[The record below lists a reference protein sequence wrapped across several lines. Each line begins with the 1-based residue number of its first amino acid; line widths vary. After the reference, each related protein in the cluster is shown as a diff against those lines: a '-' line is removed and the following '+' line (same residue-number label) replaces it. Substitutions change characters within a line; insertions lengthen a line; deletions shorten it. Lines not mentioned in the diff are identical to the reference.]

1 MTRFLPYNP
10 DQTYLLPPNVK
21 DVLGENHLAF
31 VLHRVVQRLDLREF
45 EQVHSEEGGVLYAP
59 QLMLKVWLYAYML
72 GVTSA
77 RRLEQRIQE
86 DLAFRYLAG
95 GARPDNWAL
104 SAFRRRHVRGLND
117 VFTQV
122 LEVARNLGMV
132 SVGHVAIDSTRVR
145 GWASRECMGTE
156 TKLRRERA
164 RLGRQIRRW
173 QQTFNV
179 EDSDENDGMRIPVR
193 GEFYFARRMAKL
205 VIAETPYILSWP
217 KGKSRIDLHESGIG
231 WSAMRTFSFQ
241 LLKLLLIILMLLGP
255 AAISLRAQTVV
266 RSDAGLDKIVPAGA
280 MVEKVYG
287 DFRFVEGP
295 VWDRRGG
302 YLLFSDIPAN
312 AIMKWTPDGNVSA
325 FRKQI
330 FSGPY
335 PDGVLIG
342 SNGLTLDRQGRIVA
356 AEHGNR
362 RVARY
367 EKDGAATVLADRYEG
382 KRLNSPNDLVVKKN
396 GDVYFTDP
404 TGLSRNYPADAKDI
418 PKPELDFNGVYRI
431 SADGKLT
438 LLTKDMPYPN
448 GLAFSPDE
456 KKLYVANSRPDK
468 FWMVYDVIADGALAN
483 GRKLFDATQIPGED
497 VPDGMK
503 IDTAGN
509 IYATGPA
516 GIMIFSPQ
524 GKLLGTVQFPELP
537 ANCAWGD
544 ADGKTLYVTAR
555 TSLYR
560 IHLKIAG
567 IRP

>member
-1 MTRFLPYNP
+1 MRNFSIHPLTWLPI
-10 DQTYLLPPNVK
+10 TMM
-21 DVLGENHLAF
+21 
-31 VLHRVVQRLDLREF
+31 
-45 EQVHSEEGGVLYAP
+45 
-59 QLMLKVWLYAYML
+59 LM
-72 GVTSA
+72 SA
-77 RRLEQRIQE
+77 
-86 DLAFRYLAG
+86 
-95 GARPDNWAL
+95 
-104 SAFRRRHVRGLND
+104 SA
-117 VFTQV
+117 
-122 LEVARNLGMV
+122 A
-132 SVGHVAIDSTRVR
+132 
-145 GWASRECMGTE
+145 
-156 TKLRRERA
+156 
-164 RLGRQIRRW
+164 
-173 QQTFNV
+173 
-179 EDSDENDGMRIPVR
+179 
-193 GEFYFARRMAKL
+193 
-205 VIAETPYILSWP
+205 
-217 KGKSRIDLHESGIG
+217 
-231 WSAMRTFSFQ
+231 
-241 LLKLLLIILMLLGP
+241 
-255 AAISLRAQTVV
+255 SLRAQTIV

-280 MVEKVYG
+280 TVEKVHG

-295 VWDRRGG
+295 VWNKKDGF
-302 YLLFSDIPAN
+302 LLFSDIPAN
-312 AIMKWTPDGNVSA
+312 AIMKWTPDGNVSV

-330 FSGPY
+330 FSGTF

-342 SNGLTLDRQGRIVA
+342 SNGLTLDRQGRVVA

-367 EKDGAATVLADRYEG
+367 DKDGAVTVLSDRFEG
-382 KRLNSPNDLVVKKN
+382 KRFNSPNDLVVKRN

-418 PKPELDFNGVYRI
+418 PTPELGFNGVYRI
-431 SADGKLT
+431 SAAGKLM

-456 KKLYVANSRPDK
+456 KKLFVANSRPDK
-468 FWMVYDVIADGALAN
+468 FWMVFDVNKDGTLAN
-483 GRKLFDATQIPGED
+483 GRKFFDATQISGED

-503 IDTAGN
+503 IDSAGN

-524 GKLLGTVQFPELP
+524 GKLLGTIQFPELP